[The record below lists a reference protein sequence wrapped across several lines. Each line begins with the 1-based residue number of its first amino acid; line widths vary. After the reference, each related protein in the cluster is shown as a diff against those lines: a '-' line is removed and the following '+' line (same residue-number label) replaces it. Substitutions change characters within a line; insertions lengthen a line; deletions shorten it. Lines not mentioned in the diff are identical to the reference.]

1 MGEAANI
8 KRMRPGSGEPGPQK
22 SEKLSRSYDDIVV
35 TTIGMAALCDE
46 MRSQGCDRESL
57 LGPVGL
63 TSELLDDPASHIS
76 YRNRVL
82 FFENIYR
89 VTRDPCVGL
98 RAGQR
103 HRLQDLG
110 IYAFALSA
118 FPTVG
123 QAMRFGLKN
132 HRLAGS
138 ILERNL
144 RLDRDIAII
153 ECHDAFGLHRILPL
167 VADFAFS
174 TMHRVISL
182 VLERPC
188 RSLRLKLPY
197 PAPPYASLYSDIF
210 RCEVMFD
217 TDVLEWHFDTD
228 VLNEPCPNANLLTE
242 RLCVDVC
249 DRILKSLGT
258 DEPPIV
264 RAVRMECFKSGS
276 ARNFPTVN
284 ELAARLHLSQRTLA
298 RRFAEVGLN
307 CQDLIDDVRSR
318 LAKELL
324 GNTGSSIDEV
334 GVRLGFSDVS
344 NFSKAFKRWTSETPA
359 EYRKRV
365 SWRDQLAGRI
375 NRE

>member
-1 MGEAANI
+1 MGEAANR
-8 KRMRPGSGEPGPQK
+8 KSAHPDSGEPRPQK
-22 SEKLSRSYDDIVV
+22 SEKLRRSYDDIVV

-46 MRSQGCDRESL
+46 MRAQGYDRESL
-57 LGPVGL
+57 LVPVGL
-63 TSELLDDPASHIS
+63 TAESLDDPRSQIA

-82 FFENIYR
+82 FFENIHR
-89 VTRDPCVGL
+89 LTRDPCIGL

-103 HRLQDLG
+103 HRLQDFG

-123 QAMRFGLKN
+123 QAMRFGLRN

-138 ILERNL
+138 MLERNL
-144 RLDRDIAII
+144 RLDRDIAVI
-153 ECHDAFGLHRILPL
+153 ECHDAFGLHRVLPL

-174 TMHRVISL
+174 TMHRVLSL
-182 VLERPC
+182 VLGRSC

-197 PAPPYASLYSDIF
+197 PAPPYAALYSDIF

-217 TDVLEWHFDTD
+217 TDVLEWHFDID
-228 VLNEPCPNANLLTE
+228 LLNEPCPNASLLTE
-242 RLCVDVC
+242 RLCVDMC
-249 DRILKSLGT
+249 DRMLKSLGT
-258 DEPPIV
+258 DEPAIV

-276 ARNFPTVN
+276 AGNFPTVN
-284 ELAARLHLSQRTLA
+284 ELAARLHLSPRTLT
-298 RRFAEVGLN
+298 RRFAEAGLN

-318 LAKELL
+318 LARELL

-334 GVRLGFSDVS
+334 GVRLGFYDVS

-365 SWRDQLAGRI
+365 SWRDQMAGRI
-375 NRE
+375 DRK